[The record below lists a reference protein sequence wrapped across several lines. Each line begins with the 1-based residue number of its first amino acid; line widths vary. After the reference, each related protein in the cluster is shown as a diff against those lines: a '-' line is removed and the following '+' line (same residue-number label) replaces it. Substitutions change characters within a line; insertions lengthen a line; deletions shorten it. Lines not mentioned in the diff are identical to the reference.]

1 MWQYNV
7 SQNRFRAIHS
17 GGRIFDIEPSGPHPH
32 NRWALWFRREEPP
45 HRSLL
50 IGRFPTVDAAK
61 AAASDVVAQLSRT
74 AYLLEGA

>member
-17 GGRIFDIEPSGPHPH
+17 GGRVFEIEPSGPQPH
-32 NRWALWFRREEPP
+32 AHWALWFRREEPP
-45 HRSLL
+45 YRSLL

-61 AAASDVVAQLSRT
+61 AAAEDVAQQIADNRDI
-74 AYLLEGA
+74 LED